1 MANGLTGWNQSM
13 ERLASSKYLELFLQ
27 SDITCGHLRKI
38 WEEREGE
45 LLIETLSVCL
55 LSAFIEV
62 IYIVFELF
70 QLKTLVGNVVLM
82 TTKLQI
88 SEISLLG

>member
-1 MANGLTGWNQSM
+1 MANGLTGCNLSM
-13 ERLASSKYLELFLQ
+13 ERLASSKYLEQFLQ

-38 WEEREGE
+38 WEEREGG